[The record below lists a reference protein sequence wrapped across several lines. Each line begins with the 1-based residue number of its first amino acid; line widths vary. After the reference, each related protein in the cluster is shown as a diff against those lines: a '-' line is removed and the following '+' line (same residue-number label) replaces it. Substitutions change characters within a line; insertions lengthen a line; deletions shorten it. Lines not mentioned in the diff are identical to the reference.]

1 METALAFLAGTL
13 VAASIYLMLSGML
26 IRYLLGLALISNA
39 ANLIIFAGGRTTRG
53 EPALI
58 AAQDI
63 VPAETISNALPQAL
77 ILTAIVI
84 GFGLIA
90 FALVLAL
97 RAYQELGTAE
107 MDDMRVA
114 EPLEVKS
121 GEVS

>member
-1 METALAFLAGTL
+1 METALAFLAGTF

-26 IRYLLGLALISNA
+26 IRYLLGLALISNG

-63 VPAETISNALPQAL
+63 VSADTISNALPQAL

-84 GFGLIA
+84 SFGLIA
-90 FALVLAL
+90 FVLVLAL
-97 RAYQELGTAE
+97 RAYEELGTAE